1 MITLSKVSKKGVGG
15 GRPWG
20 SWEFVESLKVLFT
33 HKCLHHLHS
42 TYSLMLLRQHP
53 SNKSEKCQM
62 IFQIVLCYVGFLDSW
77 QEEEEEL
84 VVYWITDLLLVFGLP
99 TVKSSHVATYISDK
113 IDIEVFYL
121 KQLFN
126 LEFFSR
132 RFVSLLI
139 YYPELPMWFRGK
151 NICIFV
157 LVQCYVDFSVQND
170 TYPSNILT
178 VCNNSFQSY
187 GRLFLHMNIE

>member
-1 MITLSKVSKKGVGG
+1 MITLSKVSKGVGG

-42 TYSLMLLRQHP
+42 TYSLMLLLRQHP

-77 QEEEEEL
+77 QEEEEL

-139 YYPELPMWFRGK
+139 YYPELPMWFREK
-151 NICIFV
+151 IFAF
-157 LVQCYVDFSVQND
+157 LYYIMLCRFFSSEWDLPQ
-170 TYPSNILT
+170 
-178 VCNNSFQSY
+178 
-187 GRLFLHMNIE
+187 

>member
-1 MITLSKVSKKGVGG
+1 MGVRWIIKSLVHTQVFTSFAFDIFTNAAAAATSEQQKWKMSNDFPNCPLLCWLFGQLARGGGGVGG
-15 GRPWG
+15 ILNYW
-20 SWEFVESLKVLFT
+20 
-33 HKCLHHLHS
+33 S
-42 TYSLMLLRQHP
+42 T
-53 SNKSEKCQM
+53 
-62 IFQIVLCYVGFLDSW
+62 
-77 QEEEEEL
+77 
-84 VVYWITDLLLVFGLP
+84 LLVFGLP

-132 RFVSLLI
+132 RFVSLLM

-157 LVQCYVDFSVQND
+157 LQCYVDFSVHNETQ
-170 TYPSNILT
+170 TSNFLT
-178 VCNNSFQSY
+178 VCQFISKLWMIIFTY
-187 GRLFLHMNIE
+187 EYWII

>member
-42 TYSLMLLRQHP
+42 TYSLMLLLRQHQQQQKWKM
-53 SNKSEKCQM
+53 SNDFPNCPL
-62 IFQIVLCYVGFLDSW
+62 LCWLFGQLARGGGVGGILN
-77 QEEEEEL
+77 
-84 VVYWITDLLLVFGLP
+84 YWSTLLVFGLP

-157 LVQCYVDFSVQND
+157 LVQCYVDF
-170 TYPSNILT
+170 
-178 VCNNSFQSY
+178 FQF
-187 GRLFLHMNIE
+187 RMIPTPVIF

>member
-1 MITLSKVSKKGVGG
+1 MGVRRIIKSLVHTRVFTSFAFDITGTLQQQQWKMSNDF
-15 GRPWG
+15 PNCPLLCW
-20 SWEFVESLKVLFT
+20 LFGQ
-33 HKCLHHLHS
+33 LA
-42 TYSLMLLRQHP
+42 
-53 SNKSEKCQM
+53 
-62 IFQIVLCYVGFLDSW
+62 
-77 QEEEEEL
+77 EEEEV
-84 VVYWITDLLLVFGLP
+84 VVYWSTAGFGLP

-157 LVQCYVDFSVQND
+157 LVQCYVDF
-170 TYPSNILT
+170 
-178 VCNNSFQSY
+178 FQF
-187 GRLFLHMNIE
+187 RMIPTPVIF

>member
-20 SWEFVESLKVLFT
+20 SWEFEFVESLKVLFT

-42 TYSLMLLRQHP
+42 TYSLMLLHAATSEQQKWKM
-53 SNKSEKCQM
+53 SNDFPNCPL
-62 IFQIVLCYVGFLDSW
+62 LCWLFGQLARGGGVGGILN
-77 QEEEEEL
+77 
-84 VVYWITDLLLVFGLP
+84 YWSTLLVFGLP

-157 LVQCYVDFSVQND
+157 LVQCTMTWPLKKPFWFFCV
-170 TYPSNILT
+170 
-178 VCNNSFQSY
+178 
-187 GRLFLHMNIE
+187 E